1 MALLDSLRDLFFI
14 PEKRT
19 AYSGLENPSSWLYTL
34 LGGNKTSA
42 GVNVN
47 SESALSHA
55 AVYAC
60 SKVLAESVASLP
72 LELFLSS
79 DTETKPLR
87 FDSRYT
93 LLNSEPSELYTSFDF
108 RSAAMLHLCLHG
120 NFYADIIRDG
130 NRKPTELRI
139 LNPANVLPGLD
150 PEGRLWYKI
159 ADRSLPVRPRDIIHI
174 KGLSSDGLVGRS
186 PIQIFKETIGLGI
199 ATTETQGSLWK
210 NGMLTM
216 GYLKHPAKMTADQV
230 ADIKE
235 NFKINHAGKDNAGK
249 MPVLQGGM
257 EYVPLTLK
265 PSDAMF
271 IETAKL
277 SRQDICSIYRVP
289 PHMIGD
295 LERSTNN
302 NIEHQSLEFV
312 RDTLRPILKNW
323 EQELNRKLLFDAEKP
338 TKFFRFNV
346 DALLRGDTKSRGEF
360 FTRALGSVSNPA
372 WMTPNEVREIDNLNP
387 ITGGDVLYTP
397 TMNKSTGPDTTP
409 AADDTN
415 NEKDGSEEPAPAK

>member
-1 MALLDSLRDLFFI
+1 MSIATAIKRLFFVQEERSSLQNP
-14 PEKRT
+14 PE
-19 AYSGLENPSSWLYTL
+19 WLYSL
-34 LGGNKTSA
+34 LGGSKTAA
-42 GVNVN
+42 GVSIN
-47 SESALSHA
+47 SETALAHS

-60 SKVLAESVASLP
+60 SKVLSESVASLP
-72 LELFLSS
+72 LELFLSTGQETRPLTS
-79 DTETKPLR
+79 DP
-87 FDSRYT
+87 RYT
-93 LLNSEPSELYTSFDF
+93 LLNSEPSPLYTSFDF
-108 RSAAMLHLCLHG
+108 RAVAMMHLCLYG
-120 NFYADIIRDG
+120 NFYADIVRNG
-130 NRKPTELRI
+130 NRQPSELRVI
-139 LNPANVLPGLD
+139 DPRNVTPEID
-150 PEGRLWYKI
+150 PEGNLWYKI
-159 ADRSLPVRPRDIIHI
+159 NQRRMPVRPRDILHI
-174 KGLSSDGLVGRS
+174 KGLSTDGIIGRS
-186 PIQIFKETIGLGI
+186 PIQVFRETIGLGI

-216 GYLKHPAKMTADQV
+216 GYLKHPAKMTQDQV

-235 NFKINHAGKDNAGK
+235 NFKINHAGRSNAGK

-323 EQELNRKLLFDAEKP
+323 EQELNRKMLFDSEKP
-338 TKFFRFNV
+338 SKFYRFNV

-360 FTRALGSVSNPA
+360 FTRALGSVSSPG
-372 WMTPNEVREIDNLNP
+372 WMTPNEVRAMENMNP
-387 ITGGDVLYTP
+387 FDGGDTLYTP
-397 TMNKSTGPDTTP
+397 TMNNSADAATSAADAQNTQDDGTP
-409 AADDTN
+409 AA
-415 NEKDGSEEPAPAK
+415 AK